1 MKQTYNGWKNKATW
15 IVNLYMN
22 NDEGNYTWINEM
34 ISTHLKGYGD
44 IYFAPSDELL
54 WEITEVLK
62 DDISELLLPIY
73 FERQGGVDVSRTM
86 TEDLLS
92 LVLSEVD
99 WFELAKKHTVDWI
112 ETNETQPTK

>member
-1 MKQTYNGWKNKATW
+1 MGNKYNGWKNKATW

-34 ISTHLKGYGD
+34 ISTHLKKYGD
-44 IYFAPSDELL
+44 IYF
-54 WEITEVLK
+54 
-62 DDISELLLPIY
+62 PIY